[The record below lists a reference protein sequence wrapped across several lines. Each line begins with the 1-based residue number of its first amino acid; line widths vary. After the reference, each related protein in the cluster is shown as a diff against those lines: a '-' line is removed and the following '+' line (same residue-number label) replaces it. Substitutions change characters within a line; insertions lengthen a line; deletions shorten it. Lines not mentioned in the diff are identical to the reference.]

1 MRISKSSCK
10 RQKKTSDVRRKKRS
24 NLRSSISSL
33 SLSFKRKEARVPKE
47 EEMAVDRDKDKVKES
62 LLISKPFKTGSKI

>member
-1 MRISKSSCK
+1 LRISKSNCK
-10 RQKKTSDVRRKKRS
+10 KQKKTSDVRRKKRS

>member
-1 MRISKSSCK
+1 LRISKSSCK